1 MRASILKVA
10 DPLVALSAAALISS
24 TLKEHLSSRR
34 PELFSELLCWAT
46 LPVLIKHTQRTPPS
60 KGAAPTPFGDLGAQT
75 ASSGLQW
82 IVAAGIAGAS
92 FYRAECSSLA
102 FFPALTPLLFVIR
115 RHLGCKS
122 PSVPASYSWDLSLIN
137 SGWGMALVASVAAF
151 TLSKG
156 DLLRSLLSSILVAAL
171 LIVYGAFTARP
182 KDGPWNSPL
191 VDIEASIIGVSI
203 RVVALLVVGLGIQ
216 SVALGLLTSSISY
229 ALLLGLSKA
238 SSWFF
243 MIQLAR
249 NTSWLMATTIGTFA
263 IASTAN
269 PFRESSDM
277 RALCHVVVSLLALCQ
292 TIQFIPGQL
301 KGKSLLWGFF
311 LISLLPY
318 LSNVWAIQNAQAYS
332 LNSSGTLP
340 MHPVEA
346 LVRHATENFE
356 HLLRNQSKG
365 YEAAS
370 DEYRRR
376 YHQEPPPG
384 FEAWFRFAK
393 SNQSPIIDEYDMI
406 YDIVSPFWKLSGQEV
421 LDVMAK
427 VKETPRSEVWLCEFS
442 GKEAKTKCQHPY
454 RTFDRHYSL
463 LFDTLLGDLP
473 GELPDVKFLIN
484 HFDEPRVLIPSNP
497 TEKDSPAPKQF
508 SLTDMSLKSTW
519 EKLSSVCA
527 HSQRK
532 TGSSYPEPALETF
545 NMPFVKNH
553 FSEKDL
559 CQHPEYKNMHG
570 FLMSPKTFQLVE
582 GLVPIL
588 STGAPSTMG
597 DILFPSPAYIEEEF
611 QYDVL
616 TDLKWES
623 KRNNLYW
630 AGSTTGG
637 FVLDDHWRQHQ
648 RQRFVALAQNLEQ
661 KPHSYLRQRNG
672 MFGRVY
678 STFLNSRLFDVAF
691 TRIFQCERQ
700 YCRDE
705 STYFNTKSW
714 ANKDEAFRSR
724 LVFDTDGNG
733 ISGRYYKLLA
743 SNSVPLKQ
751 TIFREWHDERLMP
764 WVHYVPVSQSL
775 EELPEL
781 VSYLTSTEAGQRIAK
796 AIAEQGRD
804 WFSRSLRQ
812 VDMTV
817 YIYRLQLEL
826 ARLQDPKRLAS

>member
-1 MRASILKVA
+1 MRASILKAA
-10 DPLVALSAAALISS
+10 DPLVVLLAAALGSS
-24 TLKEHLSSRR
+24 ILREHLSSRR

-46 LPVLIKHTQRTPPS
+46 LPILIKHTKRTPPS
-60 KGAAPTPFGDLGAQT
+60 KGSTPTPFGDLGAQA

-102 FFPALTPLLFVIR
+102 FFPALTPLLFIIQ
-115 RHLGCKS
+115 RHLGSKS
-122 PSVPASYSWDLSLIN
+122 PSLPTSHSWDLSLVN
-137 SGWGMALVASVAAF
+137 SGWGMTVVAAVA
-151 TLSKG
+151 TLCFSNG
-156 DLLRSLLSSILVAAL
+156 DLLRSLLSSILAVAL

-216 SVALGLLTSSISY
+216 SIALGLLTSSLSWVFF
-229 ALLLGLSKA
+229 LGLAKA

-243 MIQLAR
+243 MIQIAH
-249 NTSWLMATTIGTFA
+249 NTSWMMATTIGTFA
-263 IASTAN
+263 IAATNN
-269 PFRESSDM
+269 PFRESSEM
-277 RALCHVVVSLLALCQ
+277 RAMCHVVVSLLALCQ
-292 TIQFIPGQL
+292 TIHLVPGQL
-301 KGKSLLWGFF
+301 KGKSILWAFS

-318 LSNVWAIQNAQAYS
+318 LSNMWAIRNAQPS
-332 LNSSGTLP
+332 LFSSSGASP
-340 MHPVEA
+340 AHPVER
-346 LVRHATENFE
+346 LVRHATESLE
-356 HLLRNQSKG
+356 QLLQNQSKT

-384 FEAWFRFAK
+384 FEAWFNFAE

-427 VKETPRSEVWLCEFS
+427 LKGTPRSEVWLCELS
-442 GKEAKTKCQHPY
+442 GKDAKAKCQHSY

-463 LFDTLLGDLP
+463 LFDTLLEGLP

-497 TEKDSPAPKQF
+497 TAKF
-508 SLTDMSLKSTW
+508 SLTDMSQKSTW
-519 EKLSSVCA
+519 EKLSSYCA
-527 HSQRK
+527 GSQRK
-532 TGSSYPEPALETF
+532 TGSSYPESAVETF

-559 CQHPEYKNMHG
+559 CKHPEYKNMHG
-570 FLMSPKTFQLVE
+570 FLMSPKTFHLVE
-582 GLVPIL
+582 GSVPIL

-597 DILFPSPAYIEEEF
+597 DILFPSPAYIEKEF

-616 TDLKWES
+616 TDVKWEN

-637 FVLDDHWRQHQ
+637 FVLDDQWRQHQ

-661 KPHSYLRQRNG
+661 KPHSYLRQKNG

-714 ANKDEAFRSR
+714 ANKDEALRSR

-743 SNSVPLKQ
+743 SSSVPLKQ

-764 WVHYVPVSQSL
+764 WVHYIPVGQSL

-796 AIAEQGRD
+796 SIAEQGRD

-812 VDMTV
+812 ADMTV
-817 YIYRLQLEL
+817 YTYRLLLEL
-826 ARLQDPKRLAS
+826 ARLQDPKRPAS

>member
-10 DPLVALSAAALISS
+10 DPLVALSAAALASS
-24 TLKEHLSSRR
+24 ALKEHLSSRR

-102 FFPALTPLLFVIR
+102 FFPALTPLLFVIQ

-122 PSVPASYSWDLSLIN
+122 LSVPASHSWDFSLIN
-137 SGWGMALVASVAAF
+137 SVWGMTVVAAVA
-151 TLSKG
+151 TLCFSNN

-182 KDGPWNSPL
+182 KDGLWNSPL

-229 ALLLGLSKA
+229 VLFLGLSKA

-243 MIQLAR
+243 VIQVAQ

-269 PFRESSDM
+269 PFRESSEM
-277 RALCHVVVSLLALCQ
+277 RALCHVAVSLLALCQ
-292 TIQFIPGQL
+292 TIHLVPGQL
-301 KGKSLLWGFF
+301 KGKSLLRGFF

-318 LSNVWAIQNAQAYS
+318 LSNIWAIRNAQPSSAY
-332 LNSSGTLP
+332 SSGTLP
-340 MHPVEA
+340 VHPVEA
-346 LVRHATENFE
+346 LVRHATDSFE
-356 HLLRNQSKG
+356 HLLRNQSKS

-384 FEAWFRFAK
+384 FEAWFKFAE

-406 YDIVSPFWKLSGQEV
+406 YDIISPFWKLSGLEV

-427 VKETPRSEVWLCEFS
+427 VKGTQRSEVWLCEFS
-442 GKEAKTKCQHPY
+442 GKDAKTKCQHPY
-454 RTFDRHYSL
+454 RTFDRHYRL

-497 TEKDSPAPKQF
+497 TTKF
-508 SLTDMSLKSTW
+508 SLTDMSQKATW
-519 EKLSSVCA
+519 EKLTSSCA
-527 HSQRK
+527 QSQRR
-532 TGSSYPEPALETF
+532 TGSSYTDLAVETF
-545 NMPFVKNH
+545 DMPFVKNH
-553 FSEKDL
+553 FSDKDL

-570 FLMSPKTFQLVE
+570 SLMSPKTFHLVE

-597 DILFPSPAYIEEEF
+597 DILFPSPAYIEKEF

-616 TDLKWES
+616 TDVKWES

-637 FVLDDHWRQHQ
+637 YVLDDQWRHHQ

-661 KPHSYLRQRNG
+661 KPHSYLRQKNG

-764 WVHYVPVSQSL
+764 WVHYIPVSQSL

-781 VSYLTSTEAGQRIAK
+781 VSYLTSTETGQRIAK

-817 YIYRLQLEL
+817 YTYRLLLEL
-826 ARLQDPKRLAS
+826 VRLQDPKRLAS

>member
-1 MRASILKVA
+1 MRTSVLKAV
-10 DPLVALSAAALISS
+10 DPLVALSAAALASS

-46 LPVLIKHTQRTPPS
+46 LPVLIKHARRTSPS
-60 KGAAPTPFGDLGAQT
+60 KGSAPTPFGDLGVQT
-75 ASSGLQW
+75 ASSGLKW

-92 FYRAECSSLA
+92 FYKAECSSLA
-102 FFPALTPLLFVIR
+102 FFPALTPLLVIIQR
-115 RHLGCKS
+115 YLGHKPPSS
-122 PSVPASYSWDLSLIN
+122 PTSDAWTLSPLVN
-137 SGWGMALVASVAAF
+137 SGWGVTLVASVAA
-151 TLSKG
+151 LSLSNG
-156 DLLRSLLSSILVAAL
+156 DLFRSLLSSILVAAL
-171 LIVYGAFTARP
+171 LVVYSALTARP
-182 KDGPWNSPL
+182 IDGLYHLPL
-191 VDIEASIIGVSI
+191 VDIEASIIGVST
-203 RVVALLVVGLGIQ
+203 RVVALLVAGLGIQ
-216 SVALGLLTSSISY
+216 SVTLGLLTSSISHV
-229 ALLLGLSKA
+229 LFLGLSKA
-238 SSWFF
+238 SSWLF
-243 MIQLAR
+243 MIQLAH
-249 NTSWLMATTIGTFA
+249 NTSWLMAPVIGTFA
-263 IASTAN
+263 IAATSN
-269 PFRESSDM
+269 PFRESSEM
-277 RALCHVVVSLLALCQ
+277 RALFHAIVSLLALCQ
-292 TIQFIPGQL
+292 TIHFIPGQP
-301 KGKSLLWGFF
+301 KGKSILWGFS

-318 LSNVWAIQNAQAYS
+318 LSNVWAIRNAQPS
-332 LNSSGTLP
+332 SPNSSGTSSV
-340 MHPVEA
+340 HPVEA
-346 LVRHATENFE
+346 LVLHATNSFE
-356 HLLRNQSKG
+356 DLLRNQSKS

-376 YHQEPPPG
+376 YRQEPPQG
-384 FEAWFRFAK
+384 FDAWFKFAE

-421 LDVMAK
+421 LNVMAK
-427 VKETPRSEVWLCEFS
+427 VKGTPRSEVWLCDFS
-442 GKEAKTKCQHPY
+442 GKEAKTKCQHTY

-463 LFDTLLGDLP
+463 LFDTLLGELP

-484 HFDEPRVLIPSNP
+484 HFDEPRVLIPPNP
-497 TEKDSPAPKQF
+497 TAKF
-508 SLTDMSLKSTW
+508 SLADMAKRATW
-519 EKLSSVCA
+519 ERLSISCA

-532 TGSSYPEPALETF
+532 TGSSYPEPVVETF

-553 FSEKDL
+553 FSAKDL
-559 CQHPEYKNMHG
+559 CLHPEYKNMHG
-570 FLMSPKTFQLVE
+570 FLMSPKTLHLVE

-597 DILFPSPAYIEEEF
+597 DILFPSPAYIEKEF

-616 TDLKWES
+616 TDVKWES
-623 KRNNLYW
+623 KWNNLYW

-637 FVLDDHWRQHQ
+637 FVLDDQWRHHQ
-648 RQRFVALAQNLEQ
+648 RQRFVALAQNLER
-661 KPHSYLRQRNG
+661 KPHSYLRQKNG
-672 MFGRVY
+672 MLGRVY
-678 STFLNSRLFDVAF
+678 STFLNSRLFNVAF

-700 YCRDE
+700 YCRDQ

-714 ANKDEAFRSR
+714 ADKDEVLRSR

-796 AIAEQGRD
+796 TIAEQGRD

-817 YIYRLQLEL
+817 YTYRLLLEL